1 MTSRPVAR
9 PARSEAARRGR
20 DERGDYALFIAV
32 IATVLLLF
40 GGMAY
45 DGPRLMAARQD
56 ALHAANEAARV
67 AAATVASGGT
77 LAQARQAVQ
86 DRLDAT
92 GLIYGETVAIDSL
105 DCVGSRVQVTVMT
118 GYFYRSVIG
127 LARPRQPIEAV
138 GAAEARLVLP
148 GDEISTLHYLGRVPA
163 HLAHEKSPA
172 QMRKSL
178 IHGVVYAV
186 FRIQSPFVSNLPP
199 GGVRGSDAPARPS
212 SGTRP

>member
-1 MTSRPVAR
+1 MTGRLIAR
-9 PARSEAARRGR
+9 PASAPKRAGGDHRHRAHGQATAATPRWSRDRRASVRGLGNRRAPAGAARRGR

-32 IATVLLLF
+32 IASVLLLF

-77 LAQARQAVQ
+77 LTQARQAVQ

-92 GLIYGETVAIDSL
+92 GLIYGETVTIDSL
-105 DCVGSRVQVTVMT
+105 DCVGNRVQVSVST
-118 GYFYRSVIG
+118 GYVFRSAIAV
-127 LARPRQPIEAV
+127 ARARQPIEAV

-148 GDEISTLHYLGRVPA
+148 NDEISTLHYLGECP
-163 HLAHEKSPA
+163 L
-172 QMRKSL
+172 
-178 IHGVVYAV
+178 
-186 FRIQSPFVSNLPP
+186 
-199 GGVRGSDAPARPS
+199 
-212 SGTRP
+212 T

>member
-1 MTSRPVAR
+1 MTGPPIAR
-9 PARSEAARRGR
+9 PACSEAARRGR

-32 IATVLLLF
+32 IASVLLLF

-92 GLIYGETVAIDSL
+92 GLIYGETVTIDSL
-105 DCVGSRVQVTVMT
+105 DCVGSRVQVSVST
-118 GYFYRSVIG
+118 GYVFRSVIAV
-127 LARPRQPIEAV
+127 ARDRQPIEAV

-148 GDEISTLHYLGRVPA
+148 NDEISTLHYLGECP
-163 HLAHEKSPA
+163 L
-172 QMRKSL
+172 
-178 IHGVVYAV
+178 
-186 FRIQSPFVSNLPP
+186 
-199 GGVRGSDAPARPS
+199 
-212 SGTRP
+212 T